1 MWLVAPESN
10 SRFGVVLPLVL
21 NSCSLKVNAKL
32 CELVMFSSFSAD
44 FFGVF
49 GRLQFSTVPCTVGGV
64 LAFVIPLWL
73 FGVAVL
79 AFMPSLASFK
89 AVSLEPLL
97 CGHHIVTLAVIW
109 GSIAALLRLLVVSES
124 CLEFT
129 ECHLPFSLGHQGRK
143 RFVGT
148 G

>member
-1 MWLVAPESN
+1 M
-10 SRFGVVLPLVL
+10 
-21 NSCSLKVNAKL
+21 
-32 CELVMFSSFSAD
+32 
-44 FFGVF
+44 
-49 GRLQFSTVPCTVGGV
+49 GGV
-64 LAFVIPLWL
+64 LQFVTLLWL

-79 AFMPSLASFK
+79 AFMPSLGAFK

-129 ECHLPFSLGHQGRK
+129 ECLICLSLL
-143 RFVGT
+143 VT
-148 G
+148 TVTNVL

>member
-1 MWLVAPESN
+1 M
-10 SRFGVVLPLVL
+10 
-21 NSCSLKVNAKL
+21 
-32 CELVMFSSFSAD
+32 
-44 FFGVF
+44 
-49 GRLQFSTVPCTVGGV
+49 GGF
-64 LAFVIPLWL
+64 LAFVTSLWL

-79 AFMPSLASFK
+79 AFMPFLVAFK
-89 AVSLEPLL
+89 AISLEPLL